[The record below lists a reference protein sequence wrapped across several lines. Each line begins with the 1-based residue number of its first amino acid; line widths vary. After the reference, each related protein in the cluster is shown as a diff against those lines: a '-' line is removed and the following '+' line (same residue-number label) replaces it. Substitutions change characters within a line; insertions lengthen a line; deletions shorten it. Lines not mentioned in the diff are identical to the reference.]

1 MPPELLRKGRFDE
14 IFFVDL
20 PTFEERKE
28 ILRIHIKKRKQ
39 NPDIINLDEVAT
51 ATKGFSG
58 AELDELVH
66 EALFNIYDQNK
77 LNQQLKTRDLLEI
90 INDVFPLSRT
100 MEETI
105 KSLRKWSK
113 DRTKS
118 ASKYQPEEL
127 EKYNGLKLK
136 NETISNPFFDMDI

>member
-1 MPPELLRKGRFDE
+1 
-14 IFFVDL
+14 
-20 PTFEERKE
+20 
-28 ILRIHIKKRKQ
+28 
-39 NPDIINLDEVAT
+39 
-51 ATKGFSG
+51 
-58 AELDELVH
+58 
-66 EALFNIYDQNK
+66 
-77 LNQQLKTRDLLEI
+77 
-90 INDVFPLSRT
+90 